1 MKNLKKTYTNT
12 RKSRNHIPKSPGVYN
27 LKNRQGKTVYTGMT
41 KNLNRRIKEHHYDKS
56 KHFAGV
62 AITPTKTKAQANKIE
77 DIRLSNKKPAHN
89 KKKK

>member
-1 MKNLKKTYTNT
+1 MKKTYTNT
-12 RKSRNHIPKSPGVYN
+12 KKSRNQIPKSPGVYN

-56 KHFAGV
+56 KHFDRV
-62 AITPTKTKAQANKIE
+62 AITQTKSKAQANKIE
-77 DIRLSNKKPAHN
+77 DRRLSSKKPAQN